1 MPSFKFSIF
10 SFAMILWSCS
20 RQVEVQYG
28 VNDIS
33 VYESKSSKI
42 KPKNE
47 AEYISILY
55 TNLFQE
61 AISPLQLFQSQSV
74 MYSIGDQNVAKE
86 LVLSNYFNTS
96 SILIP
101 SDLEMRA
108 SVEKF
113 IEDTYK
119 RFYLRKPSEGEK
131 TYFIQYIQTHP
142 ELTVE
147 MVYTAFAAS
156 EEYGY
161 Y

>member
-1 MPSFKFSIF
+1 MLNSKIIIFTFIFLMFS
-10 SFAMILWSCS
+10 CT
-20 RQVEVQYG
+20 RNVDVQYG
-28 VNDIS
+28 VNNVN

-47 AEYISILY
+47 AEFISILY
-55 TNLFQE
+55 TNLYQE

-74 MYSIGDQNVAKE
+74 LYSIGDQNVAKE
-86 LVLSNYFNTS
+86 LVLSNYFNS
-96 SILIP
+96 QSLSIP
-101 SDLEMRA
+101 SDLEMRS

-131 TYFIQYIQTHP
+131 TYFVQFIQTHP